1 MREWASWLQKFEK
14 KTQKTFTPQKQSNMN
29 LITGKINKTNNF
41 IFLEKCNIFSME
53 SLGTLSQLHHVCFV
67 DRIPELQTHPG
78 FKQPK
83 IWVEMIGLT
92 MGMFLL
98 IKQSSLRYVPSRSQV
113 LG

>member
-1 MREWASWLQKFEK
+1 MREWASWLQKIE
-14 KTQKTFTPQKQSNMN
+14 QKNTKSLHPQNIQKQSNMK

-41 IFLEKCNIFSME
+41 IFLERCNIFPME

-83 IWVEMIGLT
+83 IWVEMIGLA
-92 MGMFLL
+92 MGMFF
-98 IKQSSLRYVPSRSQV
+98 
-113 LG
+113 